1 MKTQSIENEEG
12 LNRKF
17 ELLTSKSKQH
27 ENSLIKSISELI
39 DKKFSKHLLKSSS
52 KNSLKLNDEIDIE
65 VYNIFQNEELEKLK
79 KNKKKVEDILKHSRL
94 NLLSLEDKE
103 NVEILKKMIT
113 NGGLMEKIRTVW
125 NNGGG
130 NAFNT
135 MVFNMHIERIT
146 SDLNDKIRNLDS

>member
-1 MKTQSIENEEG
+1 MKTQSIENQEG
-12 LNRKF
+12 LNQKL
-17 ELLTSKSKQH
+17 ELLTSKSRQH

-39 DKKFSKHLLKSSS
+39 DKKFNKHLLKSSS

-65 VYNIFQNEELEKLK
+65 VYNIFQKEELEKLK
-79 KNKKKVEDILKHSRL
+79 KNKKKVEDILQHIRL
-94 NLLSLEDKE
+94 KLLSLEDKE
-103 NVEILKKMIT
+103 HVEILRKMIS
-113 NGGLMEKIRTVW
+113 NGGLIEKIITVL

-146 SDLNDKIRNLDS
+146 SDLNNKIRNLDS